1 MEELK
6 FADMQRDKLL
16 AEMEQE
22 SRLPLGLKAKVE
34 MTIDNYKHII
44 DEIIKE
50 QNDICIMN
58 K

>member
-1 MEELK
+1 MHRLK
-6 FADMQRDKLL
+6 YADMQREKLL

-22 SRLPLGLKAKVE
+22 SRLPLDLKVKVE

-44 DEIIKE
+44 EEIIKE